1 MTDGVLGASFR
12 DPSGFVF
19 ERDGVLYRQINRSY
33 GPHYDQLM
41 SSGLYA
47 ELNGSGLLIPHEE
60 VAKIDSPD
68 GDPYLTIRPQRVAF
82 VSYPYEWCF
91 SQLRDAALATLRVQ
105 RAALRFGMTLKDAS
119 AYNIQFHEGR
129 PTLIDTLSFEEYR
142 EGSPWVGYRQ
152 FCQHF
157 LAPLALMAYR
167 DVRLARLLR
176 AHLDG
181 VPLDLTRAL
190 LPARAWLNVHLLL
203 HVRVHARYQSRYQAD
218 AEAAAKARPLSKR
231 SFGNLL
237 TALESAVSKLK
248 WKPEGSEWADYGSG
262 DSYSAASAEHKRALV
277 SEYLEA
283 LAPRE
288 IWDLG
293 ANTGEFSRIASDRGI
308 RTVAFDIDP
317 ACVERNYRQ
326 VRRDAETR
334 LLPLVLDLANPSPAL
349 GWAHDERASLLERR
363 SADAV
368 MALALVHHLAI
379 ANNLPLPRV
388 AAFFAELAES
398 LIVEFVPKSDPK
410 VRILLATRRD
420 IFPDYAQE
428 GFEAAFA
435 PHFEIEAATPIA
447 DSERTLY
454 RMRRRRDS
462 ARGPTSRLPPT

>member
-1 MTDGVLGASFR
+1 
-12 DPSGFVF
+12 
-19 ERDGVLYRQINRSY
+19 
-33 GPHYDQLM
+33 
-41 SSGLYA
+41 
-47 ELNGSGLLIPHEE
+47 
-60 VAKIDSPD
+60 
-68 GDPYLTIRPQRVAF
+68 
-82 VSYPYEWCF
+82 
-91 SQLRDAALATLRVQ
+91 
-105 RAALRFGMTLKDAS
+105 MTLKDAS
-119 AYNIQFHEGR
+119 AYNVQFHEGR

-176 AHLDG
+176 VHLDG

-190 LPARAWLNVHLLL
+190 LPPRAWLNVHLLL
-203 HVRVHARYQSRYQAD
+203 HIRLHARYQSRYRAD
-218 AEAAAKARPLSKR
+218 VEAVAKARPLAKR
-231 SFGNLL
+231 SFGNLI
-237 TALESAVSKLK
+237 TALESAVTRLD
-248 WKPEGSEWADYGSG
+248 WRPQGSEWADYTAG
-262 DSYSAASAEHKRALV
+262 DSYSAASTEHKRALV

-283 LAPRE
+283 IAPRE
-288 IWDLG
+288 LWDLG
-293 ANTGEFSRIASDRGI
+293 ANTGELSRIASGRGI
-308 RTVAFDIDP
+308 RTIAFDIDP

-326 VRRDAETR
+326 VRREAETR

-349 GWAHDERASLLERR
+349 GWAHAERASLVGRR

-379 ANNLPLPRV
+379 ANNVPLPRV

-410 VRILLATRRD
+410 VQILLATRPD
-420 IFPDYAQE
+420 VFPDYTQE

-435 PHFEIEAATPIA
+435 PHFEIDAAARIA

-454 RMRRRRDS
+454 RMRRRREPAGD
-462 ARGPTSRLPPT
+462 ATSRPPPS